1 MIILKT
7 QTNKNMEVQYLK
19 ESIYKTYDELPLYL
33 NADTVAKLFGIS
45 TSSAYELMRE
55 KDFPSVRIGKRLIVP
70 KENLRTWVEAHIG
83 K

>member
-1 MIILKT
+1 MK
-7 QTNKNMEVQYLK
+7 K
-19 ESIYKTYDELPLYL
+19 SIYKSFDELPLYL

>member
-1 MIILKT
+1 M
-7 QTNKNMEVQYLK
+7 KN
-19 ESIYKTYDELPLYL
+19 SIFKSYDELPLYL

-45 TSSAYELMRE
+45 LSSAYELMKE

-70 KENLRTWVEAHIG
+70 KENLQAWVNAHIG

>member
-1 MIILKT
+1 MIKALY
-7 QTNKNMEVQYLK
+7 Q
-19 ESIYKTYDELPLYL
+19 SFDELPLYL
-33 NADTVAKLFGIS
+33 NADAVAKLLGIS
-45 TSSAYELMRE
+45 ISSAYELMRE

>member
-1 MIILKT
+1 
-7 QTNKNMEVQYLK
+7 MEVQYLK
-19 ESIYKTYDELPLYL
+19 KSIYKTYDELPLYL

-70 KENLRTWVEAHIG
+70 KENLRTWVEARIG